1 MNEKWP
7 DNKTEL
13 KFKKWMK
20 IKLFERLSH
29 TKGIEL
35 DAQSNRNLNK
45 YKIKTRFNLIFLFFH
60 PAYGRVYGD
69 TQRRC
74 LCAHFL
80 NEIKRT

>member
-1 MNEKWP
+1 MNEKRP

-13 KFKKWMK
+13 KFKKWIK

-45 YKIKTRFNLIFLFFH
+45 YKIKTRFNLIFLFFSIRLMAECTETH
-60 PAYGRVYGD
+60 SDDVSVRI
-69 TQRRC
+69 
-74 LCAHFL
+74 F
-80 NEIKRT
+80 